1 MYRIC
6 IFKWLDAFTEKRH
19 LQFQPVVIIN
29 WIVAGY
35 RTFLTQSLA
44 VYTALN
50 FDSTNITIYFAFR
63 YNTIKTHL
71 SRNIGL

>member
-1 MYRIC
+1 MY
-6 IFKWLDAFTEKRH
+6 FEVAQDAFTEKRH

-35 RTFLTQSLA
+35 KTFLSQSLA

-50 FDSTNITIYFAFR
+50 FDSTNIIIFSRFFSR
-63 YNTIKTHL
+63 YDMIIKMHL
-71 SRNIGL
+71 